1 MLLMFR
7 VVFYILIMLLGG
19 VDLSPDQ
26 TEYLTDICVGAAAG
40 MVNIEAPNIF
50 YYEKCRGKTIGQT
63 VLLCRN
69 SLGLSQKKLAEKAQ
83 VNVKTI
89 QRTESGRTKPRL
101 KTLLKLE
108 RALGVPVGFLSGNEV
123 PNCRYQVFH
132 TYIEKLS
139 LAEKQRK
146 DLDDVILL
154 IVKNLRNF
162 YKHYMALTCLKRLV
176 R

>member
-1 MLLMFR
+1 M
-7 VVFYILIMLLGG
+7 
-19 VDLSPDQ
+19 DLSPDQ
-26 TEYLTDICVGAAAG
+26 TEYLTDVCVGAAAG

-83 VNVKTI
+83 VNVKTV

-108 RALGVPVGFLSGNEV
+108 HALGVPVGFLSGNEV

-162 YKHYMALTCLKRLV
+162 
-176 R
+176 